1 MRRSIHLVLA
11 AAAVL
16 TITDRAAAQGSPE
29 ARARAAAEAADAAAA
44 RGWVGLTFSTG
55 TSGAVVVNDVFDDSP
70 AGRAGIQEGDTIV
83 LWNGSRDVAQ
93 AMRQSR
99 LDPGE
104 TVKVRVRRRG
114 ERDRDLVLRA
124 ATRPRVMAMGRGTA
138 RRDGDHTIVITVP
151 DEHEIRVLTDSLV
164 VRVDSLHNRLRVLL
178 ADSLAKELRD
188 LRVQIPRVRVEM
200 DGLDRDLGPG
210 GTLFGLGVAGRAVAG
225 AEFSP
230 MNPGLSSYFHTD
242 KGLLVLRVTSGTP
255 AARSGLQAGDV
266 VVEAND
272 AEVADIGDLRRA
284 ITRTNDSDHSVKL
297 EILRKGKRRD
307 VQLKW

>member
-16 TITDRAAAQGSPE
+16 AISDRAAAQGSAE
-29 ARARAAAEAADAAAA
+29 SRARSEADAS
-44 RGWVGLTFSTG
+44 RGWVGLTFSSG
-55 TSGAVVVNDVFDDSP
+55 TSGPVVVEDVFDDSP
-70 AGRAGIQEGDTIV
+70 ADRAGIQEGDTIV

-114 ERDRDLVLRA
+114 ERDRDLALTA
-124 ATRPRVMAMGRGTA
+124 AARPQVVAIRGGAA
-138 RRDGDHTIVITVP
+138 RRGDHEIVITVP

-164 VRVDSLHNRLRVLL
+164 VRMDSLHNRLRVLL
-178 ADSLAKELRD
+178 ADSLGKELRD
-188 LRVQIPRVRVEM
+188 LRVQMPRIRVEM

-210 GTLFGLGVAGRAVAG
+210 GTLFGLGAAGRAVAG
-225 AEFSP
+225 AEFTP
-230 MNPGLSSYFHTD
+230 MNPGLASYFHTD
-242 KGLLVLRVTSGTP
+242 KGLLVLRVSSGTP
-255 AARSGLQAGDV
+255 AARSGLRAGDV

-272 AEVADIGDLRRA
+272 AGVGDVGDLRRA
-284 ITRTNDSDHSVKL
+284 ITRTRNSDRGIEL
-297 EILRKGKRRD
+297 EVIREGKRRAL
-307 VQLKW
+307 QLKW